1 MENDTPPIDEHPL
14 PSFDGPAFE
23 KEPPFLVKMGFLFL
37 CVALGAMVGAGI
49 MLVLGNLWDFDL
61 ATMLYEENTYD
72 TASGRNKIRATLL
85 INHLTSFVI
94 PPLIFCWFFYRSK
107 WWEYLR
113 LKVGPNSINIL
124 MGSLFMFAVMPVA
137 QLAMWINKKVPLPEW
152 MQTMEDQTSALV
164 TNMLQADSHYE
175 LFFNLLVVA
184 VLPAIG
190 EEILFRGVIQQQLEK
205 SMKNGVV
212 AVWITAAIFS
222 AIHMQFEGF
231 LARLVLG
238 AALGYLFY
246 WTKNLWVPIIAHFL
260 NNGLQVVAAHFFMD
274 DIEGL
279 QEQAGDQSPVA
290 AGLVG
295 CVLVYFLGRYLWNY
309 NKDRMYP

>member
-1 MENDTPPIDEHPL
+1 MPPIDESSL
-14 PSFDGPAFE
+14 PSFDEPQFE
-23 KEPPFLVKMGFLFL
+23 KEPPFIAKMGFLFL
-37 CVALGAMVGAGI
+37 CVMLGAMIGGAI
-49 MLVLGNLWDFDL
+49 MLGLGKIWDFDFM
-61 ATMLYEENTYD
+61 TMLYEESTYD
-72 TASGRNKIRATLL
+72 TATGRNKIRTTLMV
-85 INHLTSFVI
+85 NHLTSFVI

-107 WWEYLR
+107 WWEYLK
-113 LKVGPNSINIL
+113 LKVGPDGINIF

-137 QLAMWINKKVPLPEW
+137 QLAMWINKKIPLPEW
-152 MQTMEDQTSALV
+152 MHTMEAQNSELV
-164 TNMLQADSHYE
+164 ANMLQADSTYE

-184 VLPAIG
+184 ILPSIG
-190 EEILFRGVIQQQLEK
+190 EEILFRGVIQQQIER
-205 SMKNGVV
+205 SMKNGVI

-222 AIHMQFEGF
+222 AVHMQFEGF

-279 QEQAGDQSPVA
+279 QEQAADQSPVA
-290 AGLVG
+290 AGIVG
-295 CVLVYFLGRYLWNY
+295 CVIVYFLGKYLWHY
-309 NKDRMYP
+309 NKERLHP

>member
-1 MENDTPPIDEHPL
+1 MENDWPPIDEPQL
-14 PSFDGPAFE
+14 PSFDEADIE
-23 KEPPFLVKMGFLFL
+23 KEPPFMVKMGFLL
-37 CVALGAMVGAGI
+37 LSVALGAMVGALI
-49 MLVLGNLWDFDL
+49 MLGLGQLWDFDI
-61 ATMLYEENTYD
+61 ATMLYEESTYD
-72 TASGRNKIRATLL
+72 TASGRNKIRGTLL
-85 INHLTSFVI
+85 INHMTSFVI

-113 LKVGPNSINIL
+113 LKVSPDAINIM

-137 QLAMWINKKVPLPEW
+137 QLAMWVNKKIPLPEW
-152 MQTMEDQTSALV
+152 MKTMEDQNTELV
-164 TNMLQADSHYE
+164 ANMLQADSTYE

-190 EEILFRGVIQQQLEK
+190 EEILFRGVIQQQIERSL
-205 SMKNGVV
+205 KNGVI

-222 AIHMQFEGF
+222 AVHMQFEGF

-260 NNGLQVVAAHFFMD
+260 NNGLQVVAAHFFID

-279 QEQAGDQSPVA
+279 KEQAGDQSPVA
-290 AGLVG
+290 AGIVG
-295 CVLVYFLGRYLWNY
+295 CVIVYFLGRYLWNY
-309 NKDRMYP
+309 NKERLYP